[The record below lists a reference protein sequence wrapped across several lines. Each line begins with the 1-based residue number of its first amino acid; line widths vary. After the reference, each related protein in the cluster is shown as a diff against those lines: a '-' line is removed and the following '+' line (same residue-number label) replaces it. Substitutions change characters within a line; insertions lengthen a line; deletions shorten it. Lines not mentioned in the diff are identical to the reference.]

1 MNLDSALQE
10 VLAIIR
16 SIHHN
21 PMTIHQLNNIDIT
34 YASVSRVCI
43 EVHQRILRASKTQEE
58 LEEGEEG
65 EEGECSVV
73 PPETNPLRLQLEELL
88 RAGSSMRLDLEW
100 PVVSE

>member
-16 SIHHN
+16 SIHQN
-21 PMTIHQLNNIDIT
+21 PKTIQQLNNIDIT
-34 YASVSRVCI
+34 YASV
-43 EVHQRILRASKTQEE
+43 LRASKTQ
-58 LEEGEEG
+58 EEGEEG

-100 PVVSE
+100 PVVSK

>member
-16 SIHHN
+16 SIPQN
-21 PMTIHQLNNIDIT
+21 PMAIQQLNNIDIT

-43 EVHQRILRASKTQEE
+43 EVHQRILHESKTQEE

-65 EEGECSVV
+65 ECSVS

-100 PVVSE
+100 PAVSDNDE